1 MFFRDR
7 CLPFAT
13 SVVVLVAAS
22 SAHAGDPAAAQG
34 LFNDAKNLMADGH
47 WKEACPKLE
56 ESQRLDPGIGTLF
69 NLANCH
75 EHIGRTA
82 TAWAEFLEVASTAKA
97 RAQTAREKAAR
108 DRASALEPKLA
119 RMTISLKADTAGLS
133 ISRDGEVVGRGQW
146 GAAVPVDPGEHMI
159 VATAPGKHRWE
170 SSVRIAPETKNADVA
185 VPALADEPAATPVI
199 AIASPPVIASP
210 PIIPVRQEAPP
221 DTGSGKPQ
229 RTTGIVAAGLGVV
242 SLAVGAGFGLTSKA
256 KHDRAKE
263 YCDGSN
269 HCDATGVSL
278 RDDAIHAGTIS
289 TVAFGVGAAAL
300 ITGTVLLLTVPHDKA
315 QSAQIQASPL
325 IGQNGSGLSLRG
337 SW

>member
-1 MFFRDR
+1 MFFRAR
-7 CLPFAT
+7 CFPFAA
-13 SVVVLVAAS
+13 SVAMLLAAS

-34 LFNDAKNLMADGH
+34 LFNDAKKLMADDH

-69 NLANCH
+69 HLANCH

-108 DRASALEPKLA
+108 DRANALEPKVS
-119 RMTISLKADTAGLS
+119 RMTISLKAETPGLS

-146 GAAVPVDPGEHMI
+146 GAAVPIDPGEHVI
-159 VATAPGKHRWE
+159 VATAPGKRRWE
-170 SSVRIAPETKNADVA
+170 NSVRIASEMKNVELT
-185 VPALADEPAATPVI
+185 VPALADEAAPAPVV
-199 AIASPPVIASP
+199 AIAPQPIVAPPPVVPA
-210 PIIPVRQEAPP
+210 QEAP
-221 DTGSGKPQ
+221 TEAGSGKAQ
-229 RTTGIVAAGLGVV
+229 RTTAIVVGGLGLV
-242 SLAVGAGFGLTSKA
+242 SVAVGAGFGLTSKA
-256 KHDRAKE
+256 KHDGAKAH
-263 YCDGSN
+263 CDGSN
-269 HCDATGVSL
+269 HCDAIGVSL

-289 TVAFGVGAAAL
+289 TVAFGIGAAAV

-315 QSAQIQASPL
+315 QSARIQASPM
-325 IGQNGSGLSLRG
+325 IGQNSSGLSLRG